1 MPTTMSHAADALCF
15 NPFRERLLID
25 PYPRFAEVRS
35 IAPVY
40 WSDELALFFL
50 TGYDAVR
57 RAVTD
62 VEHFSNRTPHLRV
75 KPDTEPG
82 EHLSAEL
89 NWFMNSDPPDHTPLR
104 RFFGTAFTPRRVQA
118 LRDDV
123 EAIAAKLLDDAPAD
137 GDEFDFVRA
146 LAYPLPT
153 MVISAFIGAPV
164 SDIELIKSWSSAF
177 SAVQELDR
185 TPELVQ
191 RANDAIAEARK
202 YLHRLL
208 ELRKEDPKE
217 DLISYALQARDDDS
231 VSDRVL
237 VDNCILMLSAGHE
250 TTINFLGNAL
260 LGLLRDQPAFS
271 RLRREP
277 EILPA
282 AVEEL
287 LRYDT
292 PVQVTSR
299 VLLKD
304 TELEGVAM
312 NEGQRV
318 VVLLGAANR
327 DPSRFDEP
335 DELNFDRQPNAH
347 LAFAHGAHHC
357 LGAPIARLESE
368 IVFRAMAE
376 RFAHV
381 ELTADPVPA
390 GTVMTRGWR
399 EIRVRTR

>member
-1 MPTTMSHAADALCF
+1 
-15 NPFRERLLID
+15 
-25 PYPRFAEVRS
+25 
-35 IAPVY
+35 
-40 WSDELALFFL
+40 
-50 TGYDAVR
+50 
-57 RAVTD
+57 
-62 VEHFSNRTPHLRV
+62 
-75 KPDTEPG
+75 
-82 EHLSAEL
+82 
-89 NWFMNSDPPDHTPLR
+89 
-104 RFFGTAFTPRRVQA
+104 
-118 LRDDV
+118 
-123 EAIAAKLLDDAPAD
+123 
-137 GDEFDFVRA
+137 
-146 LAYPLPT
+146 
-153 MVISAFIGAPV
+153 MVISAFIGAPL
-164 SDIELIKSWSSAF
+164 SDIELIKSWSSAL

-191 RANDAIAEARK
+191 RANDAIADARD
-202 YLHRLL
+202 YLDRLL

-260 LGLLRDQPAFS
+260 LALLGDQPAFS
-271 RLRREP
+271 RLRHEP

-299 VLLKD
+299 VLLED

-312 NEGQRV
+312 KEGQRV

-327 DPSRFDEP
+327 DPRRFDKP
-335 DELNFDRQPNAH
+335 DKLNFDRQPNAH

-381 ELTADPVPA
+381 ELTADPVPD

-399 EIRVRTR
+399 VIRVRTR

>member
-1 MPTTMSHAADALCF
+1 MPTTMSHAADTLRF

-35 IAPVY
+35 VAPVY
-40 WSDELALFFL
+40 WSEELGLFFL

-75 KPDTEPG
+75 KADQRPG
-82 EHLSAEL
+82 DLLSAEL
-89 NWFMNSDPPDHTPLR
+89 NWFMNSDPPDHTLLR

-123 EAIAAKLLDDAPAD
+123 TATAAKLLDQAEAD

-191 RANDAIAEARK
+191 RANDAIADARD

-208 ELRKEDPKE
+208 ELRKDHPEE

-231 VSDRVL
+231 VTDRVL

-260 LGLLRDQPAFS
+260 LALLHDQPAFS
-271 RLRREP
+271 RLQREP

-299 VLLKD
+299 VLLED

-312 NEGQRV
+312 EEGQRV

-327 DPSRFDEP
+327 DPSRFAEP
-335 DELNFDRQPNAH
+335 DRLDFDRRPNAH

-376 RFAHV
+376 RFTSV
-381 ELTADPVPA
+381 ELAAEPVPA

-399 EIRVRTR
+399 EIRVRAS